1 MIHVE
6 QHGPVIAIR
15 MARAFLGRPLCWV
28 TAYWIDGLLVDTGPS
43 IAAPQLL
50 SVLRRFPVKQV
61 VLTHS
66 HEAQIGGLA
75 TLRQQFPNVQI
86 YASARAIPYL
96 TEPVRI
102 KMQLY
107 RRMLW
112 GVPAPISGVTTL
124 DEANNVLHTDQYTF
138 RVIET
143 PGHTVDHIALFEPT
157 HRWIFSGDT
166 FTYGREETWVP
177 EADLF
182 GVISSLRTLDSL
194 HPERLFASDGRVS
207 RTPRP
212 ELHQKI
218 GELIRLTR
226 EVAKYDA
233 AGLNVTEMATRLFGK
248 EPLIHFWSLGHC
260 SVANLIE
267 ACRSYNALFAPLD
280 DEQPPL
286 PPVTSEDEE
295 IDTSDS
301 STNLSADWG
310 DLIR

>member
-6 QHGPVIAIR
+6 QHGPIIAIR
-15 MARAFLGRPLCWV
+15 MARSFLGRPLWWT
-28 TAYWIDGLLVDTGPS
+28 TAYWIDGLLIDAGPS

-75 TLRQQFPNVQI
+75 ALRRYFPDIQI
-86 YASARAIPYL
+86 YASERALPYL
-96 TEPVRI
+96 AEPVRI
-102 KMQLY
+102 KMQFY

-112 GVPAPISGVTTL
+112 GVPEPIHNVATL
-124 DEANNVLHTDQYTF
+124 DETNNLLHTDQYTF
-138 RVIET
+138 RVVET
-143 PGHTVDHIALFEPT
+143 PGHTADHIALFEPT
-157 HRWIFSGDT
+157 QRWVFSGDT
-166 FTYGREETWVP
+166 FMYGREETWMP

-212 ELHQKI
+212 ELHEKI
-218 GELIRLTR
+218 GNLIQLTR

-248 EPLIHFWSLGHC
+248 EPSIHFWSLGHC

-267 ACRSYNALFAPLD
+267 ACRSYNAIFAPMD
-280 DEQPPL
+280 DDQPHL
-286 PPVTSEDEE
+286 SSATSVDEE
-295 IDTSDS
+295 VDTSDS
-301 STNLSADWG
+301 STNRSADWG